1 MLWDTDLLFLFLL
14 YTSYVRIKCFQKD
27 LRNSIK
33 QKPLQTLGKAFLL
46 LLERPVLGLSQMSVV
61 FNSLVRLPERQWA
74 WRYLTQ
80 VQNFSDQKLF
90 KVLLVYLP
98 EPEVALGFCSCSPV
112 MRQRW
117 CFLYSWPSPD
127 KWKSLHFGKLKR
139 VLKYFSPYLW
149 IWVACEYIWER
160 HFRLLFQKMGGGG

>member
-1 MLWDTDLLFLFLL
+1 MFSEGSQKFNKTKA
-14 YTSYVRIKCFQKD
+14 SANVRQSFFAAAWASSARVKSD
-27 LRNSIK
+27 
-33 QKPLQTLGKAFLL
+33 
-46 LLERPVLGLSQMSVV
+46 VL

-112 MRQRW
+112 MRQWW

-160 HFRLLFQKMGGGG
+160 HFCLLFQKMGGGG